1 MAQPGQ
7 FKPPGD
13 EGWIG
18 RKLQEL
24 EQQLNQLRAANPF
37 AAMGI
42 EPKADGTNFDGF
54 VNVNGEMTINGPA
67 KITGTLDL
75 PAGIIGNDAL
85 ANPIQMETSTNYL
98 SNYAI
103 GTTSTVRAS
112 LTLTVPPGFTQ
123 AVIIANPT
131 GMGQNSTATADY
143 LYVQAI
149 IKGIPGGELYTAAGP
164 GLAVGVPSPVHMTLY
179 GLTDGEEITV
189 SVATRTGF
197 ATWAAAPGNQ
207 ANIYATAIY
216 LR

>member
-1 MAQPGQ
+1 MQPGQ

-18 RKLQEL
+18 RKFQDL
-24 EQQLNQLRAANPF
+24 ERQLNELRAANPF
-37 AAMGI
+37 ATMGVK
-42 EPKADGTNFDGF
+42 PMPDGLIVEGYET
-54 VNVNGEMTINGPA
+54 VNGPLLINGPA
-67 KITGTLDL
+67 TITGALNL
-75 PAGIIGNDAL
+75 PAGIIGNAAL
-85 ANPIQMETSTNYL
+85 ANPVQMETSSNYL

-131 GMGQNSTATADY
+131 GMGQNSTATVDY

-149 IKGIPGGELYTAAGP
+149 IQGTPGGELYTSAGA
-164 GLAVGVPSPVHMTLY
+164 GLAVGVASPVHMTLY